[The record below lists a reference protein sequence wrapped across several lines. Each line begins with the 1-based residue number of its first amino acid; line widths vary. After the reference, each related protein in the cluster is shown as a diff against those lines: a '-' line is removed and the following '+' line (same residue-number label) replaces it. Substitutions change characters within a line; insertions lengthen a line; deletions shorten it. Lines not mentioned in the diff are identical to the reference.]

1 MRRNAGA
8 PLRCRCCKTTV
19 RTPVP
24 LHVIEGV
31 GYGAALHG
39 WRLEYQD
46 ALPPCEWA
54 LAKARERGSNFH
66 IVCLLF
72 IRGLGLGNFG
82 RLSDSLADLREGM
95 QLSEINHERYWL
107 PRLPNTLAWLHSEMF
122 DVEEA
127 LRLNREGSIIAR
139 EMNFPEGDANSQI
152 NLALNYL
159 SLDDANSAREHLH
172 AAETLLAQDEWFRWV
187 YTIRFQAAY
196 AESWLM
202 KGDPAEAARYATLRS
217 ISPAS
222 HAVGSTSRGRTS
234 CSATWQP
241 WRTDRERPLRTIRQ
255 GFPSWNVTRVRP
267 FSGRFWLPLP
277 PFIPSSINQ
286 RRRHT
291 GVRPRNVL
299 FGNSPGRSGKGH
311 FRLASGSRESH
322 ASLKHYKVK

>member
-1 MRRNAGA
+1 VRGR
-8 PLRCRCCKTTV
+8 PRCGG
-19 RTPVP
+19 TPVP

-39 WRLEYQD
+39 WRLEYED

-66 IVCLLF
+66 IVCLLL

-95 QLSEINHERYWL
+95 RLSEINHERYWL

-127 LRLNREGSIIAR
+127 LRLNREGSVIAR
-139 EMNFPEGDANSQI
+139 EMNFPEGDVNSQI

-159 SLDDANSAREHLH
+159 CLNEPNSAREHLA

-196 AESWLM
+196 AEYWLM
-202 KGDPAEAARYATLRS
+202 KGDPAEAARYATASLNLAGVTRRRKHIAWAS
-217 ISPAS
+217 KLLGDLAAMEGRPSSFQFQRPA
-222 HAVGSTSRGRTS
+222 AQLVQRVRVERCMAWREPTSRTRRL
-234 CSATWQP
+234 A
-241 WRTDRERPLRTIRQ
+241 RRPAPRFTT
-255 GFPSWNVTRVRP
+255 NVSV
-267 FSGRFWLPLP
+267 
-277 PFIPSSINQ
+277 
-286 RRRHT
+286 RRRSSST
-291 GVRPRNVL
+291 MRTTLLSAVWC
-299 FGNSPGRSGKGH
+299 FPGTMKD
-311 FRLASGSRESH
+311 
-322 ASLKHYKVK
+322 VC